1 MIDMNDFESALN
13 DAISSSENMSDNDLA
28 AKISNET
35 RLSAREILKIFSTRE
50 DLIGFS
56 KLVKLLNSDIPEIQ
70 KSHKIAVNNAEFG
83 PIILK
88 FLSHHLR

>member
-13 DAISSSENMSDNDLA
+13 DAISSSENMSDSDLA

-35 RLSAREILKIFSTRE
+35 RLSSGEILNIFSARE

-56 KLVKLLNSDIPEIQ
+56 KLVTLLNSDLSEIQ
-70 KSHKIAVNNAEFG
+70 KSHKIAVNNIEFG